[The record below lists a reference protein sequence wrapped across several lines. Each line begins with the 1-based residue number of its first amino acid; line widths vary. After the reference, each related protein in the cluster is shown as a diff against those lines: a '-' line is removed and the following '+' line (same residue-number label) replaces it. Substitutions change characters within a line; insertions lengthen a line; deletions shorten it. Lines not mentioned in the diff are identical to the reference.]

1 MKNRERIEQLES
13 RVSRL
18 EAGTVAPPRP
28 WQVGDVVRLDE
39 PNQLCCREFI
49 GVEATITEVRD
60 NGHIWYTSP
69 KGDSWWPPDHLTLIR
84 PAAAPVDDAAELRPK
99 CEPTVDAYLAA
110 KQTEISELRNH
121 VENLRAEV
129 ERLTAECS
137 DLQSHLMAASKECGK
152 FRSDFDNATAER
164 DALRARIEAGRVMYG
179 GMYGHQN
186 KFEMWTFEHVDTDTM
201 TARLID
207 IAPVAPDERKGQ
219 EVVAAMGEADN
230 G

>member
-164 DALRARIEAGRVMYG
+164 DALRARIMVCKQVYRVGNGAWHEFPLDNYT
-179 GMYGHQN
+179 H
-186 KFEMWTFEHVDTDTM
+186 

-207 IAPVAPDERKGQ
+207 IAPIAPDERKGQ

>member
-84 PAAAPVDDAAELRPK
+84 PAAAPVDDAAELR
-99 CEPTVDAYLAA
+99 
-110 KQTEISELRNH
+110 
-121 VENLRAEV
+121 AEV
-129 ERLTAECS
+129 ARLVS
-137 DLQSHLMAASKECGK
+137 
-152 FRSDFDNATAER
+152 ER
-164 DALRARIEAGRVMYG
+164 DAALAERNAIRARIMVCKQVYRVGNGAWHEFPLDNYT
-179 GMYGHQN
+179 H
-186 KFEMWTFEHVDTDTM
+186 

-207 IAPVAPDERKGQ
+207 IAPIAPDERKGERRTGRQ
-219 EVVAAMGEADN
+219 VSVGSYGKRRHDSDRRRTPGTRADRGGEV
-230 G
+230 